1 MSGMGPIVDVT
12 GDDLAELLDELA
24 DLAGRYRD
32 RAYRVS
38 FAIDGGIKIKVN
50 EYTWSPPMGEVRA
63 ER

>member
-12 GDDLAELLDELA
+12 GDDLAELLAEMTDIT
-24 DLAGRYRD
+24 GHRSHVYRL
-32 RAYRVS
+32 S

-50 EYTWSPPMGEVRA
+50 EATWSPPMGEVRA